1 MKFGQQAELSIQKLP
16 LTEIYLKLGLDLG
29 MKLGQ
34 QAELNRD
41 STRNSSADQMNNEK
55 PEGFGIRA

>member
-16 LTEIYLKLGLDLG
+16 LIEIYLKLGLDLG

-41 STRNSSADQMNNEK
+41 STRNSSADQINNEK